1 MFTQWWAICM
11 SIKLPKIYWQKQT
24 PTGEKL
30 GEYRLG
36 RVWLISVATFRVNH
50 LWRHLLED
58 LQPPPYRIY
67 MQGRAVWTG
76 MNYGVIR
83 MPRRFGHG
91 CLLDGPILGHN
102 SDLLKI
108 KAAAVSRESFLFYL
122 TGTKGLLRDTK
133 IVPKSHKWAKRR
145 KESRESIKNACISQ
159 QPLVLDG
166 PGKGKKLC

>member
-1 MFTQWWAICM
+1 M
-11 SIKLPKIYWQKQT
+11 SNMHVHKVTKNLLAEADTNRWKTWRI
-24 PTGEKL
+24 PTRTCL
-30 GEYRLG
+30 
-36 RVWLISVATFRVNH
+36 V
-50 LWRHLLED
+50 D
-58 LQPPPYRIY
+58 LCCHIQGKPPLKAFVRRPPTPPYRIY